1 MSCFSSSLA
10 VEGPQA
16 STEGSPW
23 KWWFR
28 HFLWSLH
35 RQTCGSFRQS
45 GLCDFTFTPCYLC
58 FILHLGWS
66 YSMRCAMRRSSIGFP
81 AIPHRLPVPSPACF
95 QERACIPTSQK
106 PAIKIPNVILFYPM
120 TLLPV
125 ASRGGGKQDRG
136 PRPCWGRSGG
146 LSV

>member
-45 GLCDFTFTPCYLC
+45 GLY
-58 FILHLGWS
+58 
-66 YSMRCAMRRSSIGFP
+66 
-81 AIPHRLPVPSPACF
+81 
-95 QERACIPTSQK
+95 
-106 PAIKIPNVILFYPM
+106 FY
-120 TLLPV
+120 TLLPLLYSAPRLV
-125 ASRGGGKQDRG
+125 IFNALCYETVIHWFPRHPAPSPCALPSLFSRARMHPYQPETRSKNPKRDSVLSHDSAPCGFPGGGKQDRG